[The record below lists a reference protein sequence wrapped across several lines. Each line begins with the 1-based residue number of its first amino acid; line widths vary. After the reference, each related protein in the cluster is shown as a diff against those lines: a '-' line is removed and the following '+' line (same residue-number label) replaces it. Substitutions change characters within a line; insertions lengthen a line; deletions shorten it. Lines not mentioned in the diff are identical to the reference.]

1 MTMEKLSNASVVLWI
16 DNIIMGIQEDGINI
30 KSTSYYISW
39 FLLQNVLAGERCIV
53 KGKNSKNLHR

>member
-16 DNIIMGIQEDGINI
+16 GQYI
-30 KSTSYYISW
+30 KSTSNYISW

-53 KGKNSKNLHR
+53 KGKNSTNLNR